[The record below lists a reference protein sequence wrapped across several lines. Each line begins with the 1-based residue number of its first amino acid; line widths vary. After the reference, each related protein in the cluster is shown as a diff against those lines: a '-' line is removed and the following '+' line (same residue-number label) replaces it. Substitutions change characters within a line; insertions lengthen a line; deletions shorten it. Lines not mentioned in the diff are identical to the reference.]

1 MPPEF
6 LLDPNGAAVIARLA
20 RALGESG
27 NEVALLLAGSRTT
40 QRPVQLDRILVPR
53 QTALNSDRGCGL
65 IVDGGC
71 LNRLGPQMRQASRSI
86 YGILHSH
93 PTEAY
98 HSPTDA
104 EGPLMRF
111 HGAFSIVIPDFG
123 RRRELLDGSAAYRF
137 DVESGWKSV
146 PPNELLVVVKGK
158 PAEVIYDELPA
169 LHCRTTQAD

>member
-1 MPPEF
+1 MAKAKSSCKVWRSPSPITRFSGLRPAMPPEF

-27 NEVALLLAGSRTT
+27 NEVALLLAGSRTP

-98 HSPTDA
+98 HSP
-104 EGPLMRF
+104 PIPSCSS
-111 HGAFSIVIPDFG
+111 AFGSSPTPESTAAPSRSASSA
-123 RRRELLDGSAAYRF
+123 RRLA
-137 DVESGWKSV
+137 
-146 PPNELLVVVKGK
+146 PPSRCG
-158 PAEVIYDELPA
+158 
-169 LHCRTTQAD
+169 